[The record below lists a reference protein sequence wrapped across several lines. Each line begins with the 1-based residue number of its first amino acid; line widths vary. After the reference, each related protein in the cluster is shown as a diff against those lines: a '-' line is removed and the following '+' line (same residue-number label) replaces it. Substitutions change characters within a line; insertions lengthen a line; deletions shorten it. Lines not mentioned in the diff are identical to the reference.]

1 MEAKEE
7 PLSVPSFGDNYCSYK
22 YRTIPTYT
30 GIQNFDLY
38 FSNY

>member
-1 MEAKEE
+1 MEEKEE